1 MPPLKQDALEAHSPS
16 AVGLARLSTRLSI
29 PPGGDALYRSI
40 LRRVELSDASEF
52 VILPCGRG
60 RSALFI
66 AESTSAGGAGAD
78 PDPVMVEV
86 ATRRATRAGLG
97 VRLHFENAP
106 LDELPYQ
113 DAVFDLAV
121 GEVEFGAAPHPA
133 AAVKELVRVTKP
145 GGTVVLVQL
154 VWTRP
159 IDPDREEDLVGRL
172 GVRPL
177 MREQWQRMLSDA
189 GVEAITVEDWPDP
202 SAADQE
208 LSVLGGLAELFTLRG
223 KARLLPRA
231 WKRWGW
237 RGVRLVLSREQE
249 LRRLVEDEGVLG
261 VSLITGTCP
270 AEPIAEE
277 EDEEHSE

>member
-1 MPPLKQDALEAHSPS
+1 MPPMKQDALEAHSPS

-29 PPGGDALYRSI
+29 PPGGDALYHSI
-40 LRRVELSDASEF
+40 LQRVGLSDASEF
-52 VILPCGRG
+52 VLVPCGRG
-60 RSALFI
+60 RSALLI
-66 AESTSAGGAGAD
+66 AEATAAGGAGTD

-86 ATRRATRAGLG
+86 ATRRAARAGLG
-97 VRLHFENAP
+97 DRLHFENAP

-121 GEVEFGAAPHPA
+121 GEVEFGATPHPA
-133 AAVKELVRVTKP
+133 AAVRELARVTKP

-159 IDPDREEDLVGRL
+159 IDADREDDLADRL

-177 MREQWQRMLSDA
+177 TPDQWQRMLSDA
-189 GVEAITVEDWPDP
+189 GIEAITVEDWPDP
-202 SAADQE
+202 STAHREQ
-208 LSVLGGLAELFTLRG
+208 SVLGGLTELFTLRG
-223 KARLLPRA
+223 KVRLLPRA

-237 RGVRLVLSREQE
+237 RGVRLVLSRERE
-249 LRRLVEDEGVLG
+249 LRRLVEEEGVLG

-277 EDEEHSE
+277 DDEEHSE